1 VDSTLQAG
9 QRTVLSD
16 IKTGVWRA
24 SRATTRGSRL
34 FEQASCSCGTVLL
47 MYLKCHVLRRYIYMA
62 WFVAC
67 FGNRKRFLLKTV
79 LKTFYEPQ
87 PSDKLFSQ
95 PSTCRL
101 HTLGIAA

>member
-47 MYLKCHVLRRYIYMA
+47 MYLKCHVLRRYIYGVVRGV
-62 WFVAC
+62 F
-67 FGNRKRFLLKTV
+67 RQSKTV
-79 LKTFYEPQ
+79 FIKNRFKNFL
-87 PSDKLFSQ
+87 
-95 PSTCRL
+95 
-101 HTLGIAA
+101 